1 MGSTAGDL
9 LSYVLRVKRALE
21 LENVPLDRIRVAV
34 SEREADELYWNYVS
48 YQPRPRS
55 PHPEFA
61 TLSGVRLA
69 IEGPPSVAELDRIK
83 WGAARSSAEGVR

>member
-1 MGSTAGDL
+1 MGSTAAEL
-9 LSYVLRVKRALE
+9 LCYVEDVRRALE
-21 LENVPLDRIRVAV
+21 LEGVPLDRIRVAV

-61 TLSGVRLA
+61 TLVGVRLS
-69 IEGPPSVAELDRIK
+69 IEGPPSAAELDRIK
-83 WGAARSSAEGVR
+83 WGAERSSAGAAR